1 MIAGMDAHNRSASL
15 KCVNIV
21 WLYQRRC
28 TPGLVIIENLERVSF
43 KDLCFAMV
51 NQLTDRL
58 DEVHRL
64 MKEAEVDVYLVP
76 SSDAHLNEYVPEY
89 ARRRTAITGF
99 KGSAGDAII
108 CPNGD
113 HLFVDSRY
121 YLQADEEVDLSKFR
135 VHKLGLRGEHTPS
148 QWLTEIEKE
157 RGSIRV
163 GFDPF
168 LLSMQ
173 AHSVYLAALYSAESE
188 LVPIDD
194 NLVDAA
200 WEDQPLPPSH
210 SIYALHEA
218 VTGIGVAE
226 KLSNV
231 RREMDEAGASRL
243 VLTKLDEI
251 AWVTNL
257 RGSDI
262 AFNPVF
268 EAYLVIDLDRATCF
282 TRTPPPLELREA
294 LYSLVEFQPY
304 EAYLESLGLVG
315 DRPLE
320 TVCLDPAGTTM
331 ATRLFLNKDQ
341 KVLEKTNPVVMLK
354 AIKNEAEIAASREA
368 HRHAAAAKIRSFKL
382 LEDKI
387 ASGKAVSELD
397 FSLLLHEEYASED
410 GFYDLSFTTIAAAG
424 ANGAIVHY
432 GDADPDVLLTE
443 GELFLVD
450 SGVQM
455 LGGTTDDTRTVIVG
469 TPSDRQ
475 RQMYTKVL
483 RGHINLA
490 MQKFPEGTGGIA
502 LDALARTHLWNSGL
516 DYGHGTGHGVGAFLN
531 VHEGPQ
537 RIAPRGMDEPMKIG
551 MIVSNEP
558 GYYEAG
564 WGGVRLENLYVVTGD
579 DTLPNHPDGKR
590 WLRLD
595 PLTLIPFDASLID
608 WGQMSESEKTWLG
621 TYHQE
626 VWDKINH
633 MLGDDDRRWLF
644 DKCQVPGI
652 SISE

>member
-1 MIAGMDAHNRSASL
+1 
-15 KCVNIV
+15 
-21 WLYQRRC
+21 
-28 TPGLVIIENLERVSF
+28 
-43 KDLCFAMV
+43 MV
-51 NQLTDRL
+51 NQLTSRL
-58 DEVHRL
+58 DALHRS
-64 MKEAEVDVYLVP
+64 MKEARIDAYLVP

-89 ARRRTAITGF
+89 SRRRTAITGF

-108 CPNGD
+108 CPDGN

-135 VHKLGLRGEHTPS
+135 VHKLGLSGERTPS
-148 QWLTEIEKE
+148 QWLTEMEKE
-157 RGSIRV
+157 RDSIRV
-163 GFDPF
+163 GFDPAV
-168 LLSMQ
+168 LSMQ
-173 AHSVYLAALYSAESE
+173 AYAAYSAALHSTESE
-188 LVPIDD
+188 MVPIDF
-194 NLVDAA
+194 NMVDAV
-200 WEDQPLPPSH
+200 WEDQPLPPSN
-210 SIYALHEA
+210 SIYALHKV
-218 VTGIGVAE
+218 VTGVGAAE
-226 KLSNV
+226 KLSNI
-231 RREMDEAGASRL
+231 RRKMDESGAGLL

-268 EAYLVIDLDRATCF
+268 EAYLVIDKETARCF
-282 TRTPPPLELREA
+282 TRTDPAPALRQA
-294 LYSLVEFQPY
+294 LDSLVEFQPY
-304 EAYLESLGLVG
+304 ETYFESMRLASDSSSGAVW
-315 DRPLE
+315 
-320 TVCLDPAGTTM
+320 LDPGGTTM
-331 ATRLFLNKDQ
+331 ATSLAMKNAQ
-341 KVLEKTNPVVMLK
+341 KVIEKANPVVMLK
-354 AIKNEAEIAASREA
+354 AIKNDAEILASREA
-368 HRHAAAAKIRSFKL
+368 HRHAAAAKIRSFKA

-387 ASGKAVSELD
+387 ASGQKVSELD
-397 FSLLLHEEYASED
+397 FSLSLHEEYASED

-432 GDADPDVLLTE
+432 GDASPDVLLTD

-469 TPSDRQ
+469 TASDRQ
-475 RQMYTKVL
+475 KQMYTKVL

-490 MQKFPEGTGGIA
+490 MQRFPEGTGGIA

-537 RIAPRGMDEPMKIG
+537 RIASRGVDEPMRIG

-558 GYYEAG
+558 GYYEQG
-564 WGGVRLENLYVVTGD
+564 WGGVRLENLYVVTDD
-579 DTLPNHPDGKR
+579 DTLPDHPDGKR

-595 PLTLIPFDASLID
+595 TLTLIPFDTSLID
-608 WGQMSESEKTWLG
+608 WDQMLESEKTWLG
-621 TYHQE
+621 GYHQE
-626 VWDKINH
+626 VWDKISP
-633 MLGDDDRRWLF
+633 MLGGDDRRWLLE
-644 DKCQVPGI
+644 KCQLPGI